1 MKAGFRD
8 RHDAGRQL
16 ADAVRRVLA
25 GAEVA
30 TDVGDADADRQD
42 DARQDD
48 ARQDDAAANIL
59 VLALPRGGVPVAAEV
74 ARVLGAPLDLWLVGK
89 LGVPGH
95 EELAMGAMAY
105 GGECYLNSEEIQ
117 AFGVAQADIDWA
129 VLQEIDHLE
138 RLNQRY
144 RRGAEPPDV
153 AGRTVVVVDDGV
165 ATGATMEAAVASLRK
180 AGARRIL
187 VAAPVWSR
195 QSRRT
200 LSHDADAVVC
210 LLEPESFFA
219 VGQWY
224 DDFTQTSD
232 DEVVQALQGSR

>member
-1 MKAGFRD
+1 
-8 RHDAGRQL
+8 
-16 ADAVRRVLA
+16 
-25 GAEVA
+25 
-30 TDVGDADADRQD
+30 
-42 DARQDD
+42 
-48 ARQDDAAANIL
+48 
-59 VLALPRGGVPVAAEV
+59 
-74 ARVLGAPLDLWLVGK
+74 
-89 LGVPGH
+89 
-95 EELAMGAMAY
+95 
-105 GGECYLNSEEIQ
+105 
-117 AFGVAQADIDWA
+117 
-129 VLQEIDHLE
+129 
-138 RLNQRY
+138 
-144 RRGAEPPDV
+144 
-153 AGRTVVVVDDGV
+153 VVVDDGV